1 MLRSHKMEEYLE
13 AIYILNSEGET
24 VLPSK
29 IADYLNVSRPTVTQ
43 TVQRMTA
50 AGFVRSNSSKEIML
64 TDEGLA
70 MAESMVRKHRVLER
84 WLNDELG
91 LDWADAHVE
100 AARLESSVSPLVLE
114 QLYIRLGEPKTCPHG
129 NIIPGTGY
137 HHPHTIPLS
146 DAPREK
152 IFQVV
157 RIVEIAEEDLD
168 LLRFF
173 HRSGLVPGGVVSILA
188 AQSPYETDIPV
199 SVNGQTVSLN
209 QEVAARVLVTD
220 AEPQA

>member
-1 MLRSHKMEEYLE
+1 MSRSHKMEEYLE

-43 TVQRMTA
+43 TMQRMTA
-50 AGFVRSNSSKEIML
+50 AGFVKSSNNKEIQL
-64 TDEGLA
+64 TENGLTQ
-70 MAESMVRKHRVLER
+70 AESMVRKHRVLER

-114 QLYIRLGEPKTCPHG
+114 QLYVRLGKPNTCPHG
-129 NIIPGTGY
+129 NVIPGSGY
-137 HHPHTIPLS
+137 QQPKCIPLS
-146 DAPREK
+146 DVEREK
-152 IFQVV
+152 AVKVI
-157 RIVEIAEEDLD
+157 RIVELAEEDLD

-173 HRSGLVPGGVVSILA
+173 HRSGLVPGGIVTILA
-188 AQSPYETDIPV
+188 AQNPYETDISV
-199 SVNGQTVSLN
+199 SVGDKTVSLN
-209 QEVAARVLVTD
+209 QEVAARILVTD
-220 AEPQA
+220 AGL